1 MRRGRAT
8 IATHSTREVASLSEP
23 LAPPLTLSSAYRFRD
38 LDTLVDAYQGRK
50 SPWSFYRRFGHAN
63 GRLLEET
70 VAALE
75 GSEDALACGSGMA
88 AVTTI
93 FSTLAGKGDRVVAA
107 RELYGG
113 TYAFLQKHLP
123 RLGTDVVL
131 VPLDRLVDD
140 VRRNGAKV
148 VAIETISNPL
158 IQVADLSAVAKA
170 CRAARATLVVD
181 NTFATPFLCRP
192 IEWGADVVFHSATKF
207 LNGHG
212 DATGGVICAPA
223 GIVRRMRGFASG
235 LGTTIAPLDAWLT
248 LRGLKTLQLRVER
261 ASRSAERLAALLGRH
276 RKVASVN
283 YPRATK
289 YLKPLRGPMLSF
301 DLKGGLAAAKRFV
314 RACRL
319 IELVPSLGDVTTTS
333 THPAR
338 SSHAYLSPADRAALG
353 VTDGLIRISTGIED
367 VEDILSDLDQAL
379 AKS

>member
-1 MRRGRAT
+1 MKRGRAT
-8 IATHSTREVASLSEP
+8 IATHSTRELESLSEP

-38 LDTLVDAYQGRK
+38 LDTLVDAYQGKR
-50 SPWSFYRRFGHAN
+50 SPWTFYRRFGHVN

-70 VAALE
+70 MAALE
-75 GSEDALACGSGMA
+75 GTEEALACGSGMA
-88 AVTTI
+88 AVNTL
-93 FSTLAGKGDRVVAA
+93 FSALAGKGDRVVAA

-113 TYAFLQKHLP
+113 TYAYLQKHLP
-123 RLGTDVVL
+123 RLGAEAVF
-131 VPLDRLVDD
+131 VPLEGLAAD
-140 VRRNGAKV
+140 VRRNGARA

-158 IQVADLSAVAKA
+158 IRVADFASISRA
-170 CRAARATLVVD
+170 CRAAGATLVVD

-192 IEWGADVVFHSATKF
+192 VEWGADAVFHSATKF

-212 DATGGVICAPA
+212 DATGGVICARA
-223 GIVRRMRGFASG
+223 ELVRRMRGFASG
-235 LGTTIAPLDAWLT
+235 LGTTISPLDAWLT
-248 LRGLKTLQLRVER
+248 MRGLKTLELRIER
-261 ASRSAERLAALLGRH
+261 ASRSAEALARFLARH

-283 YPRATK
+283 YPRPSR
-289 YLKPLRGPMLSF
+289 YLKPFRGPMLSF

-338 SSHAYLSPADRAALG
+338 SSHAYLSPADRAELG

-367 VEDILSDLDQAL
+367 VEDILHDLEQAL
-379 AKS
+379 AKA

>member
-1 MRRGRAT
+1 MKRGRAT
-8 IATHSTREVASLSEP
+8 IATHSTREIESLSEP
-23 LAPPLTLSSAYRFRD
+23 LAPPLTLASVYRFRD
-38 LDTLVDAYQGRK
+38 LDTLVEAYQGRK

-75 GSEDALACGSGMA
+75 GTEEALACGSGMA

-113 TYAFLQKHLP
+113 TYAFLEKHLP
-123 RLGTDVVL
+123 RLGVEVVL
-131 VPLDRLVDD
+131 VPLEAVADE
-140 VRRNGAKV
+140 VRRGGARA

-158 IQVADLSAVAKA
+158 IRVADLAAVSRA
-170 CRAARATLVVD
+170 CRSAGALLVVD

-192 IEWGADVVFHSATKF
+192 VEWGADVVFHSATKF

-212 DATGGVICAPA
+212 DATGGVICGRADA
-223 GIVRRMRGFASG
+223 IRRMRGYASG

-248 LRGLKTLQLRVER
+248 LRGLKTLGLRIER
-261 ASRSAERLAALLGRH
+261 ASRNAERLAAFLARH

-283 YPRATK
+283 YPRPTK

-301 DLKGGLAAAKRFV
+301 DLKGGLPAAKRFV

-338 SSHAYLSPADRAALG
+338 SSHAYLSPADRARLG
-353 VTDGLIRISTGIED
+353 VTDGLLRISTGVED
-367 VEDILSDLDQAL
+367 VEDILADLEQAL
-379 AKS
+379 SKA